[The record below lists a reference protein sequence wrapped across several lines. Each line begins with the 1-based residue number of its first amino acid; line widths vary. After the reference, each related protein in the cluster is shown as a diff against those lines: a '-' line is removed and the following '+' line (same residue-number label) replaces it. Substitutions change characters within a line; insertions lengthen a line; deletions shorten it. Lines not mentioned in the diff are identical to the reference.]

1 MANRNLKSITFPGLP
16 NRYVIPDGAEV
27 DSSLTQQGKAAD
39 AKAVG
44 DALKAGIA
52 PAYSASSTYAVGEY
66 VLHNNTLYRC
76 TTAITTAEEWTAA
89 HWTAAKL
96 GEDLT
101 DCSRHLNDVEEN
113 QIPELKNAINQKA
126 DKAVATTTA
135 DGLMS
140 ASDKTKLDDVY
151 ADYSS
156 ALVAMGVI

>member
-1 MANRNLKSITFPGLP
+1 MADRNLKSITFPGLP
-16 NRYVIPDGAEV
+16 NRYVIPDGAEI

-96 GEDLT
+96 AEDLT
-101 DCSRHLNDVEEN
+101 DCSRQL
-113 QIPELKNAINQKA
+113 
-126 DKAVATTTA
+126 
-135 DGLMS
+135 
-140 ASDKTKLDDVY
+140 SDKITSPNSP
-151 ADYSS
+151 ASG
-156 ALVAMGVI
+156 AFLVWNGTAWVAQTLATWQGGSY